1 MQGSKRVD
9 IAIKESE
16 SEFVRHIPCE
26 NPDCGSS
33 DANSLYDDGHTHCFA
48 CGTTVQPDSTSEQPK
63 PLVMAV
69 SQGLITGVYQDLIK
83 RKLNKD
89 VCRKFGYFKATHKG
103 EPVQVANYV
112 GKDGTVVAQ
121 KLRTKDKGFSILGD
135 AKKMSLFG
143 SHLWGKGKMLVIC
156 EGELDTISAHVCLGK
171 YHAATVGIPNGSNS
185 AVRAIKDNY
194 DYVSG
199 FDKCVICFDADDAG
213 RKAAMEAAQ
222 MLPVGKA
229 FISHLPMKDIN
240 DCLVAGKSAAVVSA
254 IFEAKEYRPD
264 SIVAAADLRS
274 VIGQDDAASSIR
286 YPYDQLNAI
295 TGGIRRGEL
304 VTITAGSGMGKT
316 TLVREIAYKL
326 HQSGERL
333 GLLCLEETNKRTLL
347 GLVGTHLNK
356 NITVDRSQSTPEEI
370 EATFDELFPE
380 DRQVYLYD
388 HFGSCDIDTIIQRIS
403 FMVKALGVTVVVLDH
418 ISILVS
424 GLATNDERKLI
435 DIAMTRLRTEVV
447 QELGVTVMAV
457 SHLRRPSGDKGFE
470 GGETPTLQ
478 SLRGSASIAQ
488 LSDICI
494 SLAVEKD
501 DPHSD
506 TRILSVLKNRWSGQT
521 GWAGNIQFNRDTGRL
536 DELGSEF

>member
-1 MQGSKRVD
+1 MD
-9 IAIKESE
+9 TAIKESE

-33 DANSLYDDGHTHCFA
+33 DANSLYDDGHTHCFS

-63 PLVMAV
+63 QTMLKSPLP
-69 SQGLITGVYQDLIK
+69 QGLITGVYQDLVK
-83 RKLNKD
+83 RKLNKE

-121 KLRTKDKGFSILGD
+121 KVRTKDKGFSILGD

-143 SHLWGKGKMLVIC
+143 SHLWAKGKMLVIC

-213 RKAAMEAAQ
+213 RKAATEAAQ

-229 FISHLPMKDIN
+229 FISHLPLKDVN

-274 VIGQDDAASSIR
+274 VIGQDDAASSIK

-326 HQSGERL
+326 HQSGEKL

-418 ISILVS
+418 ISILIS

-435 DIAMTRLRTEVV
+435 DVAMTRLRTEVV
-447 QELGVTVMAV
+447 QELGVALIIV

-470 GGETPTLQ
+470 KGEKPTLQ
-478 SLRGSASIAQ
+478 SLRGSHSIAQ
-488 LSDICI
+488 LSDMCL
-494 SLAVEKD
+494 SMAVPAETPD
-501 DPHSD
+501 SD
-506 TRILSVLKNRWSGQT
+506 IRILSVLKNRWSGQT

-536 DELGSEF
+536 VEEGSEF

>member
-1 MQGSKRVD
+1 MD
-9 IAIKESE
+9 TAIKESE

-33 DANSLYDDGHTHCFA
+33 DANSLYDDGHTHCFS

-63 PLVMAV
+63 QTMLKSPLP
-69 SQGLITGVYQDLIK
+69 QGLITGVYQDLVK
-83 RKLNKD
+83 RKLNKE

-121 KLRTKDKGFSILGD
+121 KVRTKDKGFSILGD

-229 FISHLPMKDIN
+229 FISFLPMKDIN

-274 VIGQDDAASSIR
+274 VIGQDDAASSIK

-326 HQSGERL
+326 HQSGEKL

-370 EATFDELFPE
+370 ESTFDELFPE

-418 ISILVS
+418 ISILIS

-435 DIAMTRLRTEVV
+435 DVAMTRLRTEVV
-447 QELGVTVMAV
+447 QELGVALIIV

-470 GGETPTLQ
+470 KGEKPTLQ
-478 SLRGSASIAQ
+478 SLRGSHSIAQ
-488 LSDICI
+488 LSDMCL
-494 SLAVEKD
+494 SMAVPAETPD
-501 DPHSD
+501 SD
-506 TRILSVLKNRWSGQT
+506 IRILSVLKNRWSGQT

-536 DELGSEF
+536 VEEGSEF

>member
-1 MQGSKRVD
+1 MD
-9 IAIKESE
+9 TITIKESE

-48 CGTTVQPDSTSEQPK
+48 CGTTVQQPNSTSDQPK
-63 PLVMAV
+63 PLVMAN
-69 SQGLITGVYQDLIK
+69 SLGLITGVYQDLVK
-83 RKLNKD
+83 RKLNKE
-89 VCRKFGYFKATHKG
+89 VCRKFGYFKAMHKG

-121 KLRTKDKGFSILGD
+121 KVRTKDKGFSILGD
-135 AKKMSLFG
+135 SKKMSLFG

-274 VIGQDDAASSIR
+274 VIGQDDAASSIK

-447 QELGVTVMAV
+447 QELGVALIIV

-470 GGETPTLQ
+470 GGEKPTLQ
-478 SLRGSASIAQ
+478 SLRGSHSIAQ
-488 LSDICI
+488 LSDMCL
-494 SLAVEKD
+494 SMAVPSETPD
-501 DPHSD
+501 SD

-536 DELGSEF
+536 VEEGSEF

>member
-1 MQGSKRVD
+1 MD
-9 IAIKESE
+9 TITKENE
-16 SEFVRHIPCE
+16 SEFVTHIPCE
-26 NPDCGSS
+26 ECGSS
-33 DANSLYDDGHTHCFA
+33 DANSLYNDGHTHCFS
-48 CGTTVQPDSTSEQPK
+48 CGTTVQEHSKEAPPK
-63 PLVMAV
+63 KTPPLH
-69 SQGLITGVYQDLIK
+69 SGELLTGSYKSIDK
-83 RKLNKD
+83 RNLPVD
-89 VCRKFGYFKATHKG
+89 ICRKYDYFLANRNG
-103 EPVQVANYV
+103 EPVQVANYRDTM
-112 GKDGTVVAQ
+112 GNVVAQ
-121 KLRTKDKGFSILGD
+121 KVRTKNKDFSFIGEP
-135 AKKMSLFG
+135 KKATLFG
-143 SHLWGKGKMLVIC
+143 SHLFGNKGKLLVIC
-156 EGELDTISAHVCLGK
+156 EGEIDTLSASACLGK
-171 YHAATVGIPNGSNS
+171 YHAGAVGLPNGCAS
-185 AVRAIKDNY
+185 AVKAIKDNY
-194 DYVSG
+194 DFVSG
-199 FDKCVICFDADDAG
+199 WDKVVLCFDQDDAG
-213 RKAAMEAAQ
+213 RKASLEACQ
-222 MLPVGKA
+222 ILPVGKA
-229 FISHLPMKDIN
+229 YVATLPMKDIN
-240 DCLVAGKSAAVVSA
+240 ECLVAGKTAAVVSA

-274 VIGQDDAASSIR
+274 VIGQDDAASSIK
-286 YPYDQLNAI
+286 YPYEQLNAI

-347 GLVGTHLNK
+347 GLVGTHLSK

-370 EATFDELFPE
+370 EATFDELFPK

-418 ISILVS
+418 ISILIS

-447 QELGVTVMAV
+447 QELGVSLIIV

-470 GGETPTLQ
+470 GGEKPTLQ
-478 SLRGSASIAQ
+478 SLRGSHSIAQ
-488 LSDICI
+488 LSDMCL
-494 SLAVEKD
+494 SMAVPSETPD
-501 DPHSD
+501 SD

-536 DELGSEF
+536 VEEGSEF

>member
-1 MQGSKRVD
+1 MD
-9 IAIKESE
+9 TITIKESE

-48 CGTTVQPDSTSEQPK
+48 CGTTVQQPNSTSDQPK
-63 PLVMAV
+63 PLVMAN
-69 SQGLITGVYQDLIK
+69 SLGLITGVYQDLVK
-83 RKLNKD
+83 RKLNKE
-89 VCRKFGYFKATHKG
+89 VCRKFGYFKAMHKG

-121 KLRTKDKGFSILGD
+121 KVRTKDKGFSILGD

-213 RKAAMEAAQ
+213 RKAAMEAAH

-274 VIGQDDAASSIR
+274 VIGQDDAASSIK

-347 GLVGTHLNK
+347 GLVGTHLSK

-447 QELGVTVMAV
+447 QELGVALIIV

-470 GGETPTLQ
+470 GGEKPTLQ
-478 SLRGSASIAQ
+478 SLRGSHSIAQ
-488 LSDICI
+488 LSDMCL
-494 SLAVEKD
+494 SMAVPSETPD
-501 DPHSD
+501 SD

-536 DELGSEF
+536 VEEGSEF